1 MALIQRGERS
11 VFQWSTQ
18 NGNIALGTVQ
28 ALFGG
33 RGDGSEPGTSE
44 LVSKAGF
51 RWELP
56 APPEELVSSIAAVL
70 VKERAL
76 DENAKLAWHKSH
88 AKGATTLGLQEWHE
102 ERQRRY
108 ASLFARGVALVEL
121 GATGESLNATFRRFK
136 AAGSSLSPRD
146 QVKARLLRTL
156 FPAGV
161 PEGGEDVLVIDE
173 SSKARQRAAGKAE
186 HLKLGGY
193 GPRSFGAFQA
203 ATAPAPAAP
212 AALPAA
218 PAAPAAPTARQRLQE
233 AKAMLE
239 DELIDA
245 DDFAAIKAKIVAELV
260 G

>member
-1 MALIQRGERS
+1 MALIQRGEKS

-18 NGNIALGTVQ
+18 NGNLSLGTMQ

-44 LVSKAGF
+44 LVEKAGF

-56 APPEELVSSIAAVL
+56 DPPEKLVDSITEVL
-70 VKERAL
+70 VKERKL
-76 DENAKLAWHKSH
+76 DDQAKLAWHKAH
-88 AKGATTLGLQEWHE
+88 ARGNTVLSLEEWHE
-102 ERQRRY
+102 GRQRRY
-108 ASLFARGVALVEL
+108 AALFARGVALVEL

-136 AAGSSLSPRD
+136 AAGSSLSPRER
-146 QVKARLLRTL
+146 VKERLLRTL

-161 PEGGEDVLVIDE
+161 PDGGADILLVDEDNKL
-173 SSKARQRAAGKAE
+173 RQRAAGKAN
-186 HLKLGGY
+186 HLRLGGF
-193 GPRSFGAFQA
+193 GPRSFGAFQQ
-203 ATAPAPAAP
+203 ATA

-218 PAAPAAPTARQRLQE
+218 AAPALPAAPAAPTARERLQE

-239 DELIDA
+239 DGLITEDQ
-245 DDFAAIKAKIVAELV
+245 FAAVQAKVVEQLL

>member
-18 NGNIALGTVQ
+18 SGNLSIGTMQ

-44 LVSKAGF
+44 LVAKAGF

-56 APPEELVSSIAAVL
+56 EPSAKLVDSIAAVL
-70 VKERAL
+70 VKERKL
-76 DENAKLAWHKSH
+76 DEQAKLAWHKSH
-88 AKGATTLGLQEWHE
+88 AKGSTTLSLEEWHE

-108 ASLFARGVALVEL
+108 AALFARGVLLTEL
-121 GATGESLNATFRRFK
+121 GATGDSLNATFRRFK
-136 AAGSSLSPRD
+136 AAGSSLSPRER
-146 QVKARLLRTL
+146 VKERLLRTL

-161 PEGGEDVLVIDE
+161 PDGGADVLAIDE
-173 SSKARQRAAGKAE
+173 DNSLRQRAAGKAE
-186 HLKLGGY
+186 HLKLGGF

-203 ATAPAPAAP
+203 ATAPALPAAP

-218 PAAPAAPTARQRLQE
+218 PAAPAAKDPEERIAVLLRIKEHLSPEQFE
-233 AKAMLE
+233 AKM
-239 DELIDA
+239 
-245 DDFAAIKAKIVAELV
+245 AEILRDI
-260 G
+260 